1 MTRKTNYL
9 TLTALFA
16 AILAVASFIRIP
28 AGPVPLTFQ
37 STAALL
43 CGYCLGPSRGAAA
56 TLLYTAV
63 GLAGLPVFASGG
75 GPAYL
80 VSPTFG
86 YILGFTAC
94 ALVTGFLA
102 RYNRQG
108 SAPRAYLIMLAGLS
122 ALYIP
127 GLLWLYLSLHVIMG
141 APSSV
146 AAIIQTG
153 LIIPFIGDIFK
164 TIPAAIIGTKL
175 RSAMDKRQ

>member
-1 MTRKTNYL
+1 MVQKTNHL

-16 AILAVASFIRIP
+16 AILAVAAFIRIP
-28 AGPVPLTFQ
+28 AGPVPLTLQ
-37 STAALL
+37 SSAALL

-63 GLAGLPVFASGG
+63 GLAGLPVFSSGG

-86 YILGFTAC
+86 YILGFTSC

-102 RYNRQG
+102 RYNSQG
-108 SAPRAYLIMLAGLS
+108 SAIRAYLVMLAGLT

-127 GLLWLYLSLHVIMG
+127 GFLWLYLSLHVIMG
-141 APSSV
+141 ASSSV
-146 AAIIQTG
+146 AATIQAG
-153 LIIPFIGDIFK
+153 LTIPFIGDIFK
-164 TIPAAIIGTKL
+164 TIPAAIIGVKV
-175 RSAMDKRQ
+175 RSVIQRKK

>member
-1 MTRKTNYL
+1 MTHRTHQL

-16 AILAVASFIRIP
+16 AILAVSAFIRIP
-28 AGPVPLTFQ
+28 AGPVPLTLQ

-56 TLLYTAV
+56 TLLYTSV
-63 GLAGLPVFASGG
+63 GLAGLPVFSSGG

-86 YILGFTAC
+86 YILGFTTC

-102 RYNRQG
+102 RYNPRH
-108 SAPRAYLIMLAGLS
+108 SAPWAYLIMIAGLT

-127 GLLWLYLSLHVIMG
+127 GFLWLYLSLHIFIG

-146 AAIIQTG
+146 AATIQAG
-153 LIIPFIGDIFK
+153 LTIPLIGDIFK
-164 TIPAAIIGTKL
+164 TIPAAIIAVKL
-175 RSAMDKRQ
+175 RPAINRNN

>member
-1 MTRKTNYL
+1 MTQRTNHL

-16 AILAVASFIRIP
+16 AILAVAAFIRIP
-28 AGPVPLTFQ
+28 AGPVPLTLQ

-63 GLAGLPVFASGG
+63 GLAGIPVFTSGG

-86 YILGFTAC
+86 YILGFTTC
-94 ALVTGFLA
+94 ALATGFLA
-102 RYNRQG
+102 RYNPRH
-108 SAPRAYLIMLAGLS
+108 SAPGAYLIMLAGLA

-127 GLLWLYLSLHVIMG
+127 GVLWLYLSLHVIMG
-141 APSSV
+141 APTSV
-146 AAIIQTG
+146 ATIIQTG
-153 LIIPFIGDIFK
+153 LTIPFIGDIFK
-164 TIPAAIIGTKL
+164 TIPAAIIGVKL
-175 RSAMDKRQ
+175 RPVIQRKR